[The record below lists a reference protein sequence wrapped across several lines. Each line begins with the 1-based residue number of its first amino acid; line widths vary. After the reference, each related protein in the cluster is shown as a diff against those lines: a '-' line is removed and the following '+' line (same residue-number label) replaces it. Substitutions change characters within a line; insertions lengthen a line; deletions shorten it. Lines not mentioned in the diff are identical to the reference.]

1 MVAEQNQG
9 YKLLKS
15 KMRERTAN
23 LNGRRISI
31 KVNSFD

>member
-9 YKLLKS
+9 YKLKS

-31 KVNSFD
+31 KVYSFD